1 MSTDSNTL
9 DFVRYVLEQVCQHKA
24 DIVVEQTEDSI
35 GTLISVSVNEEDMGK
50 LIGKGGQT
58 ISALRLLVRA
68 MGARDNAKINLKV
81 LEPVAE

>member
-1 MSTDSNTL
+1 MSTTPNTL

-24 DIVVEQTEDSI
+24 DIVAEQSEDSI
-35 GTLISVSVNEEDMGK
+35 GTLISVTVHEEDMGK

-68 MGARDNAKINLKV
+68 MGAREDLKINLKV
-81 LEPVAE
+81 LEPVAQ

>member
-1 MSTDSNTL
+1 MSSDSNTL
-9 DFVRYVLEQVCQHKA
+9 DFVRYVLEQVCQHKD
-24 DIVVEQTEDSI
+24 DIVAEQTEDSI

-68 MGARDNAKINLKV
+68 MGARENSKINLKV
-81 LEPVAE
+81 LEPVAK

>member
-1 MSTDSNTL
+1 MSTDTNTL
-9 DFVRYVLEQVCQHKA
+9 DFVRYVLEQVCQHKS
-24 DIVVEQTEDSI
+24 DIVVQQSEDEI

-50 LIGKGGQT
+50 LIGKGGKT

-68 MGARDNAKINLKV
+68 MGARNNAKINLKV